1 MSSSSDYSDAAA
13 AQLRVNID
21 HEVALFLMR
30 LKSLGVDDLVEDEI
44 EGFEAETSRPTAPKT
59 SVPTN
64 SSSSSSSSGV
74 GSSKEKAP
82 QQIIEISDVSG
93 QIENY
98 LEKKKLS
105 QKQRDKRAEIN
116 RLEEDMAD
124 LDLQKRN
131 LLNNAEIQRVSHVVG
146 NVSTDIELNKILER
160 YRASGVERAQ
170 LDAERQRLMY
180 GIRRLQQKKR
190 SS

>member
-44 EGFEAETSRPTAPKT
+44 EGFEAETSRPTASKT

-64 SSSSSSSSGV
+64 SSSSSSSSRV
-74 GSSKEKAP
+74 GSSREKAP
-82 QQIIEISDVSG
+82 QQIIEISDVSN

-116 RLEEDMAD
+116 RLEEEMAD
-124 LDLQKRN
+124 LDLQKHN
-131 LLNNAEIQRVSHVVG
+131 LLNNAEIQRVSHVIG

-160 YRASGVERAQ
+160 YRASGVERAK
-170 LDAERQRLMY
+170 LDVERQRLMD

-190 SS
+190 ES

>member
-1 MSSSSDYSDAAA
+1 MSSSSDYSDAVA

-21 HEVALFLMR
+21 HEVALFLVR

-44 EGFEAETSRPTAPKT
+44 EGFETETSRPTAPKT

-64 SSSSSSSSGV
+64 SSSSSSSSRV
-74 GSSKEKAP
+74 GSSREKAP
-82 QQIIEISDVSG
+82 QQIIEISDVSD

-116 RLEEDMAD
+116 RLEEEMAD
-124 LDLQKRN
+124 LDLQKHN
-131 LLNNAEIQRVSHVVG
+131 LLNNAEIQRVSHVIG

-160 YRASGVERAQ
+160 YRASGVERAK
-170 LDAERQRLMY
+170 LDVERQRLMD

-190 SS
+190 ES

>member
-1 MSSSSDYSDAAA
+1 MSSSSDYSNAVA

-21 HEVALFLMR
+21 HEVALFLVR

-44 EGFEAETSRPTAPKT
+44 EGFETETSRPTAPKT

-64 SSSSSSSSGV
+64 SSSSSSSSRV
-74 GSSKEKAP
+74 GSSRGKAP
-82 QQIIEISDVSG
+82 QQIIEISDVSD

-116 RLEEDMAD
+116 RLEEEMAD
-124 LDLQKRN
+124 LDLQKHN
-131 LLNNAEIQRVSHVVG
+131 LLNNAEIQRVSHVIG

-160 YRASGVERAQ
+160 YRASGVERAK
-170 LDAERQRLMY
+170 LDIERQRLMD

-190 SS
+190 ES

>member
-1 MSSSSDYSDAAA
+1 MSSSSDYSDAVA

-21 HEVALFLMR
+21 HEVALFLVR

-44 EGFEAETSRPTAPKT
+44 EGFETETSRPTAPKT

-64 SSSSSSSSGV
+64 SSSSSSSSRV
-74 GSSKEKAP
+74 GSSREKAP
-82 QQIIEISDVSG
+82 QQIIEISDVSD

-116 RLEEDMAD
+116 RLEEEMAD
-124 LDLQKRN
+124 LDLQKHN
-131 LLNNAEIQRVSHVVG
+131 LLNNAEIQRVSHVIG

-160 YRASGVERAQ
+160 YRASGVERAK
-170 LDAERQRLMY
+170 LDIERQRLMD

-190 SS
+190 ES

>member
-1 MSSSSDYSDAAA
+1 MSSSSDYSDSAA
-13 AQLRVNID
+13 AQLRVDIN

-30 LKSLGVDDLVEDEI
+30 LKSLGIDDLVEDEI
-44 EGFEAETSRPTAPKT
+44 EGFETETSRPVAARASAPTDFSST
-59 SVPTN
+59 SF
-64 SSSSSSSSGV
+64 SSRV
-74 GSSKEKAP
+74 GFSKAKEP
-82 QQIIEISDVSG
+82 HHIIEISDVG
-93 QIENY
+93 DQIENY
-98 LEKKKLS
+98 LQKKKLS

-131 LLNNAEIQRVSHVVG
+131 LLNNAEIQRVSHVIG

-160 YRASGVERAQ
+160 YRASDMERAQ
-170 LDAERQRLMY
+170 LDAERQRLMD

-190 SS
+190 ES